1 MIFVHDIFICKP
13 GQASKLAKKF
23 KKAMEGNTELVNIMT
38 DLSGQ
43 YNKVVM
49 VTKYDS
55 LTAWEES
62 WEKYKQNSEEV
73 KKMTEAMAG
82 YHEMYLTGSREIYQS
97 W

>member
-1 MIFVHDIFICKP
+1 MIIVHDIFICKP

-23 KKAMEGNTELVNIMT
+23 KEAMTGNTDLVNIMT

-49 VTKYDS
+49 VSKYES

-62 WEKYKQNSEEV
+62 WEKYKQNSEEM

-82 YHEMYLTGSREIYQS
+82 YHDMYLTGSREIYQGS
-97 W
+97 